1 MCIARNTDHHSATL
15 LCQHEILLPAAFFS
29 DIRQISKI
37 QAVFSKLCCFI
48 T

>member
-1 MCIARNTDHHSATL
+1 MCIARDTDHNSPTL
-15 LCQHEILLPAAFFS
+15 LCQQEILLPAAFS
-29 DIRQISKI
+29 SNIRQFSKI